1 MSGSEIRRTMA
12 LFPISIVMQLTDLTA
27 RQIRY
32 YEEHGLITPA
42 RTEGN
47 RRLFSLNDIDKLLEV
62 KDLLDQ
68 GVNMAGIKKIFSV
81 NAVDEKKVV
90 SETSKQEEGKAR
102 QDLSDEQLRKLL
114 RNELMHSGKF
124 NRASLRQGDM
134 SRFFHVELNK
144 TAPKRTN
151 QSKSDAAGSERKS
164 GREKRGETDAK
175 KVCFVAASIFDLFLD
190 GFSR

>member
-32 YEEHGLITPA
+32 YEEHQLINPA

-68 GVNMAGIKKIFSV
+68 GINMAGIKKIF
-81 NAVDEKKVV
+81 AVSGHNESKVV
-90 SETSKQEEGKAR
+90 SDVSNEKEEKAR
-102 QDLSDEQLRKLL
+102 QDLSDDELRKLL
-114 RNELMHSGKF
+114 RNELMHSGRFTK
-124 NRASLRQGDM
+124 ASLRQGDM
-134 SRFFHVELNK
+134 SRFFH
-144 TAPKRTN
+144 
-151 QSKSDAAGSERKS
+151 
-164 GREKRGETDAK
+164 
-175 KVCFVAASIFDLFLD
+175 
-190 GFSR
+190 